1 MNAEKQRAHI
11 LIVEDDL
18 DIRESMTEILEDRGY
33 AVSTAADGLQALQQ
47 LSGGAEKPDLILL
60 DLMMPNMNG
69 LEFREEQLKSVEHAA
84 IPVAIISADGNIK
97 EKSEKVRADGFLKKP
112 LKIEPLM
119 DMIERLLRKVKTTA
133 L

>member
-1 MNAEKQRAHI
+1 MNAEKQRPHI

-47 LSGGAEKPDLILL
+47 LSDGAEKPDLILL

-69 LEFREEQLKSVEHAA
+69 LEFREEQLKNVAHAA

-119 DMIERLLRKVKTTA
+119 DMIERLLRRGAT
-133 L
+133 

>member
-1 MNAEKQRAHI
+1 MKVEKQRAHI
-11 LIVEDDL
+11 LVVEDDL

-33 AVSTAADGLQALQQ
+33 AVSTAADGFEALQQ
-47 LSGGAEKPDLILL
+47 LSGGATKPDLILL

-69 LEFREEQLKSVEHAA
+69 LEFREEQLKNAEHAA

-119 DMIERLLRKVKTTA
+119 DMIERLLHKGA
-133 L
+133 P

>member
-1 MNAEKQRAHI
+1 MSFMKSGQQRAHI
-11 LIVEDDL
+11 LVVEDDL

-33 AVSTAADGLQALQQ
+33 EVSTAADGVQALQR
-47 LSGGAEKPDLILL
+47 LAEGARKPDLILL

-69 LEFREEQLKSVEHAA
+69 LEFREEQLKSAEHAA

-97 EKSEKVRADGFLKKP
+97 EKAQRVRVDGFLRKP

-119 DMIERLLRKVKTTA
+119 DMVEQLLRKGDT
-133 L
+133 

>member
-33 AVSTAADGLQALQQ
+33 AVSTAADGLQALQK
-47 LSGGAEKPDLILL
+47 LSDGAEKPDLILL

-69 LEFREEQLKSVEHAA
+69 LEFREEQLKNVEHAT
-84 IPVAIISADGNIK
+84 IPVAIISADRNIK
-97 EKSEKVRADGFLKKP
+97 EKSAEVRADGFLKKP

-119 DMIERLLRKVKTTA
+119 DMIERLLRKGAT
-133 L
+133 